1 MKTVKIVATLI
12 FAPIVLFPF
21 VGSAYFI
28 YDRGEILLNS
38 DWGRGEIVSCAIERS
53 KSRSRG
59 MRRYSGS
66 TTAYRAQ
73 VRTPENKKI
82 TAFLAPTRSK
92 YCRKNIG
99 KTVRV
104 LVHRTRPE
112 RSRINTFFQL
122 WMIPS
127 VYFLLCGAFVAAFIT
142 RPK

>member
-1 MKTVKIVATLI
+1 MNVKLIAGLI

-21 VGSAYFI
+21 VGSAYYF

-38 DWGRGEIVSCAIERS
+38 DWGRGKIVSCAIERS
-53 KSRSRG
+53 KSRSRTVG
-59 MRRYSGS
+59 SFSRS

-73 VRTPENKKI
+73 VRTSDNKKI
-82 TAFLAPTRSK
+82 VASLAPNRSK
-92 YCRKNIG
+92 DCRKHIG

-112 RSRINTFFQL
+112 RSRINTFFQF
-122 WMIPS
+122 WMIPC
-127 VYFLLCGAFVAAFIT
+127 VYFLLSGAFAAAFIT

>member
-1 MKTVKIVATLI
+1 MTTVKIIATLI

-21 VGSAYFI
+21 LGSAYFI

-38 DWGRGEIVSCAIERS
+38 DWDRGEIVACAIERS
-53 KSRSRG
+53 KSRSPG
-59 MRRYSGS
+59 VRRYSRP
-66 TTAYRAQ
+66 TTTYRAQ
-73 VRTPENKKI
+73 VRTPDNKKI
-82 TAFLAPTRSK
+82 TASLAPARSK
-92 YCRKNIG
+92 DCRKHIG

-122 WMIPS
+122 WMIPC
-127 VYFLLCGAFVAAFIT
+127 VYFLLSGAFAAAFIT